1 LCYIQ
6 LEIIKIIKVDLFI
19 IFYLNKIINLISIN
33 YFLYFIETKKI
44 MNKKRNQG
52 FTLLE
57 ILLAVAALVILASI
71 VILAINPGKQL
82 ADTRNAQRSAD
93 VNTIINAVYQYAID
107 NDGVLPAAIS
117 EETAATATT
126 TDNCLETSVASGCSI
141 NLATDLV
148 PDYLVEIPSDPRA
161 TVDLNY
167 MIYKDTVN
175 GDRIVVSVPVELE
188 EQGKSISVTR

>member
-1 LCYIQ
+1 
-6 LEIIKIIKVDLFI
+6 
-19 IFYLNKIINLISIN
+19 
-33 YFLYFIETKKI
+33 

-107 NDGVLPAAIS
+107 NDGALPAGIS
-117 EETAATATT
+117 EETSATATT
-126 TDNCLETSVASGCSI
+126 TDDCLTTSVATNCLIDLS
-141 NLATDLV
+141 ADLV
-148 PDYLVEIPSDPRA
+148 PDYLVEIPSDPRSTA
-161 TVDLNY
+161 DLNY
-167 MIYKDTVN
+167 VIYKDTTN